1 MVRLRFFQPDAEL
14 PLVTAVTDVTRV
26 TWGTATALLVALT
39 TGLLTIVSSPPA
51 EAGATVESYTTPASH
66 TFHLNGLGY
75 GHGIGMSQFGAEGMG
90 RLGKTYRQILNF
102 YYPGTNFAHTSAG
115 RQIRVS
121 ISGLMRSTPQG
132 TGVVVLDR
140 AGLQLHH
147 GGSRVNLPSRIGG
160 NRVIAYRNVRTSSG
174 IAVWAV
180 SKSKAVRV
188 KSGLSG
194 SVRWQTAAAVTKS
207 RMSVLSAAGYRRTYR
222 GFLDVKPG
230 SSSVMAVNTLRL
242 EDYLRSVVSSE
253 VPSSWTAA
261 ALRAQAVAARSYAL
275 VAQVN
280 ARAAHRSYDICDTT
294 SCQVYSPISAE
305 SGPEVTAVRHTSGVY
320 LRSSGQPVFA
330 MFSSANGGY
339 TVSGGRS
346 YLIAKPDPYDG
357 VVSGSANWGHSWST
371 SVSASHIESSWP
383 QIGNLQKLKVLG
395 RDGNGQWGGRVLS
408 VALVGSKSTVSVS
421 ADTFRWAMGLKS
433 TWWTVTNADSGSF
446 APAKNV
452 RVAKRD
458 RSAVVRWGAPDSDRK
473 VQAYRVTV
481 AGTKKVYRMGPR
493 ARHVRVTNLT
503 NGKQYRARV
512 APVYKSRRGP
522 NSATPAFVPSSSYSY
537 FQSLPVNRVVERH
550 ETAPRQ
556 HGGQV
561 SFAAVGKGRA
571 PVSGTRAVAV
581 RVISSSAGKAGRV
594 FVWPCSH
601 DDRDQVAV
609 TYPGSGTTTG
619 VATVGVPANGRVC
632 VGSTTKLRSLDVDL
646 LGYYTGSGVGTKA
659 LRSVAARR
667 LVNSKTGLGWSSG
680 RLVSGKPRDVRI
692 AGRGGVPD
700 RARTVLLSL
709 GLVSP
714 TENATLSIAGRGM
727 PVSLGAAVHAPRHGW
742 RTGTMVARLDD
753 QGRLPL
759 RLTKGRADVQVD
771 VLGWF
776 RPQTGE
782 RAGRYRS
789 TKGFQALSASAGAL
803 HAGDSRAVRVRGS
816 HTGIPGAA
824 SSVVVQ
830 ALARGKQAGY
840 LTVVPAGTHKTPRP
854 MLAFSGK
861 GVQRTSIVVPVG
873 DDGRIRVTAKGGG
886 ADVSF
891 RITGWYS

>member
-1 MVRLRFFQPDAEL
+1 VRLRFFGDHAEL
-14 PLVTAVTDVTRV
+14 PLVTGVTRV
-26 TWGTATALLVALT
+26 TWGTTVALLVTLT
-39 TGLLTIVSSPPA
+39 AGLLTIVSPLRA
-51 EAGATVESYTTPASH
+51 DAGATVESYATPASH
-66 TFHLNGLGY
+66 IFHLDGLGY

-90 RLGKTYRQILNF
+90 RLGKTYQQILKF

-140 AGLQLHH
+140 AGLQLRH
-147 GGSRVNLPSRIGG
+147 GGSRINLPSRVGG
-160 NRVIAYRNVRTSSG
+160 KGVVAYRTVRNSSG
-174 IAVWAV
+174 IAVWAATE
-180 SKSKAVRV
+180 SKAVKV
-188 KSGLSG
+188 KGGLSG
-194 SVRWQTAAAVTKS
+194 SVRWQTAASIGKS

-222 GFLDVKPG
+222 GFLDVKLG
-230 SSSVMAVNTLRL
+230 SSSVTAVNTLRL

-253 VPSSWTAA
+253 VPSSWTSA

-294 SCQVYSPISAE
+294 SCQVYSPMSAE
-305 SGPEVTAVRHTSGVY
+305 SGPEVAAVRHTSGVY
-320 LRSSGQPVFA
+320 LRNSGQPVFA

-339 TVSGGRS
+339 TVSGGRP
-346 YLIAKPDPYDG
+346 YLIAQPDPYDG

-371 SVSASHIESSWP
+371 SISASRIQSSWP
-383 QIGNLQKLKVLG
+383 QIGKLQKLKVLG
-395 RDGNGQWGGRVLS
+395 RDGNGQWGGRVMS
-408 VALVGSKSTVSVS
+408 VALVGSRSTVSVS

-481 AGTKKVYRMGPR
+481 GGTKKVYRLGPR
-493 ARHVRVTNLT
+493 ARHVRITDLT

-522 NSATPAFVPSSSYSY
+522 QTATPAFVPSSSYSY
-537 FQSLPVNRVVERH
+537 FQSLPANRVVHRGT
-550 ETAPRQ
+550 TAPRQ
-556 HGGQV
+556 RRGQV
-561 SFAAVGKGRA
+561 SFAATGKGRA

-581 RVISSSAGKAGRV
+581 RVISSGAGKAGRV
-594 FVWPCSH
+594 FVWPCTH

-609 TYPGSGTTTG
+609 TYPGSGTPGTTTG
-619 VATVGVPANGRVC
+619 VATVGVPSNGRVC
-632 VGSTTKLRSLDVDL
+632 VGSTTKLHSLDVDV
-646 LGYYTGSGVGTKA
+646 LGYYTGSGIGTKA

-667 LVNSKTGLGWSSG
+667 LVNSETGLGWSAG
-680 RLVSGKPRDVRI
+680 RLVSGQPRTVRI

-714 TENATLSIAGRGM
+714 SANATLSIAGRGT
-727 PVSLGAAVHAPRHGW
+727 PVSLGAAIHAPRHSW
-742 RTGTMVARLDD
+742 RTGTIVARLDHK
-753 QGRLPL
+753 GRLPL
-759 RLTKGRADVQVD
+759 RLTEGRADVQVD

-776 RPQTGE
+776 RHQTGG
-782 RAGRYRS
+782 RAGRFRS

-803 HAGDSRAVRVRGS
+803 HAGDSRTVRVRGK

-830 ALARGKQAGY
+830 ALARGKQPGY
-840 LTVVPAGTHKTPRP
+840 LTVLPAGSRKTPRP